1 MILHL
6 AVPYI
11 DHDVTSVEV
20 GEWHVSEGEQ
30 IDYGQA
36 LCDLYVDEVV
46 VRRQFLEPD
55 ATFKDDRV
63 FQAILDGSTDF
74 VPEREF
80 VASDFRYQV
89 RVVSSDSG
97 WMGRIVSPRSE
108 RRKIGDL
115 LALLTTDP
123 DDRVAE
129 QGIDDPQ
136 TPLFRTVAE
145 LVDSEGDRSDAGEV
159 NR

>member
-1 MILHL
+1 MILRL

-11 DHDVTSVEV
+11 DHDVTSVQV
-20 GEWHVSEGEQ
+20 GEWHVSDGDH
-30 IDYGQA
+30 IDYGQP

-55 ATFKDDRV
+55 ATFKDDHL
-63 FQAILDGSTDF
+63 FQAILDGRTDF

-80 VASDFRYQV
+80 VADDFRYQV

-108 RRKIGDL
+108 RRKIGEL
-115 LALLTTDP
+115 LALLTTAP

-129 QGIDDPQ
+129 QLGDDSE

-145 LVDSEGDRSDAGEV
+145 PVESGGDRSGAGV
-159 NR
+159 KR